1 MSDAP
6 PTPISLIPEE
16 ELSFTITEWM
26 YLVCR
31 PLVERDLLQ
40 LVSDCSHLVLPS
52 SFLNKLQNSNL
63 VSNLFFNKQRSP
75 DSCPWRMYLISSTTI
90 RCFHEI
96 VNLVNYHKYRPVFHV
111 HTYTNFQLREEKN
124 ICKQVL
130 INRYEFAVET
140 QPYCMCVQKCW
151 TVYCWEHGAVEF

>member
-63 VSNLFFNKQRSP
+63 VSNLFFNDRRIVVREECIWSVQQQFAVFMK
-75 DSCPWRMYLISSTTI
+75 
-90 RCFHEI
+90 I